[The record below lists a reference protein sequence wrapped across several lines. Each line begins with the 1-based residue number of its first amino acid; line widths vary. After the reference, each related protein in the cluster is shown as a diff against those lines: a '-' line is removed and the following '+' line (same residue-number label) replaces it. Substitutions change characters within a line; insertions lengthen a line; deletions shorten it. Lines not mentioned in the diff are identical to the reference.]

1 MVYKR
6 RVKNHSNTIG
16 FFTLRSSLFTLPL
29 QLSPV
34 QQLQVHLY
42 GILNLVD
49 ADILVRRV

>member
-16 FFTLRSSLFTLPL
+16 FFTLHSSLFTLL
-29 QLSPV
+29 SQLGPV
-34 QQLQVHLY
+34 QQLQIHLY

-49 ADILVRRV
+49 ADILVGRV